1 MILRWTTLIAV
12 LIASAAYLT
21 LLTSTAPLAS
31 EAKALQVAEGP
42 GDSGEPGAAPGEAGD
57 EPAVAPGTSEPEGA
71 TEEKSNSEEQ
81 SATPAKD
88 DAKDEAA
95 PEPSE
100 AAKPADNK
108 DAKDG
113 EKTET
118 KSEEPSPAYKP
129 QEITEEPK
137 ASDEKPEAG
146 KPEEAA
152 GKPDA
157 KEPEPKPE
165 ESAAKPEE
173 SPAKPEENA
182 AKPELTADASAAAE
196 KVKLGDI
203 PVPTD
208 PVALAAFDALQQN
221 CSRCHQAG
229 PTLKR
234 EKPAKNFGN
243 ILHLDELAKDP
254 HFILPGNPDGSK
266 LFVQVAKKEMPYDC
280 YQDFDCKREPTEKE
294 VQAIYDW
301 IKSLGAAQLASCT
314 DRKVID
320 EEAIVTD
327 IGNDIDQQQEHRRKG
342 MRYITLSN
350 FYNACAPETDM
361 VRYRQGVVKLL
372 NSLSRSSDVLKMRT
386 IDPDQTI
393 IAFNL
398 DDLGWTEAD
407 WNQIISTY
415 PYAMKPDATVYKT
428 VAEETDTP
436 LAWIR
441 GDWFAFTASRP
452 PLYYDL
458 LKLPKTFAEFEK
470 QVPVDVKSDIEKF
483 LVKRAGFQN
492 SGVSKHNRL
501 IERHAV
507 PAGYFWTS
515 YDFKGDRPEQSLF
528 IHPLGPDGEGA
539 FKHDGGE
546 TIFSLP
552 NGFQAYYLNK
562 ATGERLD
569 KGPTEIVLDDSQ
581 LDRAV
586 TDGISCMGCHNQGIR
601 QATDD
606 IRKHVLGDR
615 TFSKEVRE
623 QVEALYPS
631 PEEFKDQLDGDGNRF
646 KSAEQRAGLDPEL
659 DSQKV
664 GVESINFLSK
674 AYEKSVDLRLAA
686 AEYGIAADAFA
697 QGLADAGGESAQ
709 LKRRLEQ
716 GVLPREILEA
726 EFKDLI
732 VKVSDNE
739 PIDIVAGTEA
749 VAKVGGQTK
758 EQTHDFDLLLISD
771 RSDYKV
777 NDLPVFTIKSK
788 ENCNLTL
795 INVDASGEGTVI
807 FPNKFQQDN
816 FLPAGKEVQFPG
828 SSAPFQ
834 FRLKDPGTETVIA
847 ICNASGKEADGIK
860 HDFKKREFTPLGNY
874 RGFLTRQIT
883 VEGAEKIAEGKAT
896 KKEGGPGSDIL
907 SRTAIKLQV
916 K

>member
-1 MILRWTTLIAV
+1 MTMRWNSLIAALAV
-12 LIASAAYLT
+12 AA
-21 LLTSTAPLAS
+21 LAS
-31 EAKALQVAEGP
+31 TVFGLSAPQASEPAAQQIAEGP
-42 GDSGEPGAAPGEAGD
+42 GESSDSGTTAPGEASDQGTAAEPGD
-57 EPAVAPGTSEPEGA
+57 AQGSGHDAKGSEPAEGSAAEAPKGEAP
-71 TEEKSNSEEQ
+71 
-81 SATPAKD
+81 
-88 DAKDEAA
+88 EAA
-95 PEPSE
+95 DK
-100 AAKPADNK
+100 AKPDEQK
-108 DAKDG
+108 DS
-113 EKTET
+113 T
-118 KSEEPSPAYKP
+118 
-129 QEITEEPK
+129 
-137 ASDEKPEAG
+137 EAG
-146 KPEEAA
+146 D
-152 GKPDA
+152 KPDA
-157 KEPEPKPE
+157 AAEEKPASPAPE
-165 ESAAKPEE
+165 AKPEQI
-173 SPAKPEENA
+173 
-182 AKPELTADASAAAE
+182 ADSSAAAE
-196 KVKLGDI
+196 KVKSGDI

-208 PVALAAFDALQQN
+208 PVAEAAFEALQNN

-234 EKPAKNFGN
+234 AKPAKNFGN
-243 ILHLDELAKDP
+243 ILHLDELASDP
-254 HFILPGNPDGSK
+254 NFILPGNPDGSK
-266 LFVQVAKKEMPYDC
+266 LFIQVAKKEMPYDC
-280 YQDFDCKREPTEKE
+280 YQEFDCKREPSEKE

-301 IKSLGAAQLASCT
+301 IKSLGAFTAAACQGH
-314 DRKVID
+314 KVID
-320 EEAIVTD
+320 EGAIVTS
-327 IGNDIDQQQEHRRKG
+327 IAADIDSQQEHRRKG
-342 MRYITLSN
+342 MRYITLTN

-386 IDPDQTI
+386 TDQEQTI

-407 WNQIISTY
+407 WNRIISIY
-415 PYAMKPDATVYKT
+415 PYAMKPDATNYKT
-428 VAEETDTP
+428 VAEEADTP

-452 PLYYDL
+452 PLYHEL
-458 LKLPKTFAEFEK
+458 LKLPTTFAALEK
-470 QVPVDVKSDIEKF
+470 QVPVDVKSDIENF

-501 IERHAV
+501 IERHAI

-528 IHPLGPDGEGA
+528 IHPLGPDGPDA

-569 KGPTEIVLDDSQ
+569 KGPTEIVIDDSQ

-606 IRKHVLGDR
+606 IRKHVLDDR
-615 TFSKEVRE
+615 TFSKETRT

-631 PEEFKDQLDGDGNRF
+631 PEELKDVLEGDAGRF
-646 KSAEQRAGLDPEL
+646 RSAEQRAGLDPEL

-674 AYEKSVDLRLAA
+674 AYEKSVDLRIAA
-686 AEYGIAADAFA
+686 AEYGLLADAFA
-697 QGLADAGGESAQ
+697 HGLADAGGESAQ

-739 PIDIVAGTEA
+739 PIELVVGAE
-749 VAKVGGQTK
+749 VAKVGGKSK
-758 EQTHDFDLLLISD
+758 EDTHDFDLSLTSD

-777 NDLPVFTIKSK
+777 NDLPVFSITSK
-788 ENCNLTL
+788 ENCHLTL

-816 FLPAGKEVQFPG
+816 LLPAGKEVQFPG
-828 SSAPFQ
+828 ASAPFQ

-847 ICNASGKEADGIK
+847 ICNASGKQVDGIE
-860 HDFKKREFTPLGNY
+860 HDFKKRQFTELGNY
-874 RGFLTRQIT
+874 RGFVTRQI
-883 VEGAEKIAEGKAT
+883 VAEGKEKLA
-896 KKEGGPGSDIL
+896 EGQKDVAKGEAAPGSDIL
-907 SRTAIKLQV
+907 SRTAIKLNV